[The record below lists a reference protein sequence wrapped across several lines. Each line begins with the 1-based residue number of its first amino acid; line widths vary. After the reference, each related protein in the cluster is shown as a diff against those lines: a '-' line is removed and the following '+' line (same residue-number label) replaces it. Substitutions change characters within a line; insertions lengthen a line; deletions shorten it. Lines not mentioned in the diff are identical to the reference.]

1 MIELPFRVFAE
12 IFTDSSTSGKV
23 KLKVS
28 RKFEKI
34 LSFTCNQYKAY
45 IDTEI
50 DPEPLVTVRQ
60 LLLFFHV
67 SCAIANNCIDNQLA
81 CNICHF
87 IRWAGQCPASVSVYI
102 DELRLPCSSY
112 LSLCTVARPVIR
124 RESVCEGEGEGHL
137 QYEILTKKRKTQFS
151 PIS

>member
-1 MIELPFRVFAE
+1 MIELPFRVFTE
-12 IFTDSSTSGKV
+12 IFNDLSTSGKA
-23 KLKVS
+23 KLKVP

-34 LSFTCNQYKAY
+34 PSFTCNQYKAY

-67 SCAIANNCIDNQLA
+67 SCAIANNCINNQLA

-87 IRWAGQCPASVSVYI
+87 IS
-102 DELRLPCSSY
+102 
-112 LSLCTVARPVIR
+112 
-124 RESVCEGEGEGHL
+124 
-137 QYEILTKKRKTQFS
+137 
-151 PIS
+151 